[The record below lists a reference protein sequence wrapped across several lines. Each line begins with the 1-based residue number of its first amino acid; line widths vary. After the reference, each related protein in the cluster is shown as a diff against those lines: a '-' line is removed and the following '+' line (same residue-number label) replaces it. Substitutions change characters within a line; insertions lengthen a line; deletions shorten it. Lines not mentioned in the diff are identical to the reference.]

1 MKRSYLDYAMCVIV
15 ARALPDARDGLKPVH
30 RRILYSMHEQ
40 GHTPDK
46 KYVKSARVVGDV
58 IGKYHP
64 HGDQSIYDAMV
75 RMAQDFSMRVPLID
89 AQGNFGS
96 VDGDPRAAY
105 RYTEARLARPAIPL
119 LDDIDKDTVDFQ
131 PNYDNS
137 DKEPSVLPARFPN
150 LLVNGAGGIAVGMA
164 TNIPPHNLGEVIDA
178 CVALIDN
185 PAISIDELIEIIPGP
200 DFPTGGI
207 ILGRQGV
214 RAAYHLV
221 RGSIV
226 MRGKVEIETMRGDR
240 EAIIVSEI
248 PYQVNKAAMV
258 ERIGE
263 LWRDKKI
270 DGIAALRDESD
281 REGYR
286 VVIEL
291 KRDAMADVVLNQLY
305 RYTPLQSTFGANVVA
320 LEGGRPQV
328 MNLKDL
334 LASFIAF
341 REEVISRRTK
351 YLLGKAR
358 DRAHVLVGLAIAV
371 ANIDEVIRLI
381 RSSSDANAAREALI
395 GRDWAA
401 ADVAAM
407 ITLIDDPRHKVS
419 SDGRYRLS
427 VEQAR
432 AIL

>member
-1 MKRSYLDYAMCVIV
+1 
-15 ARALPDARDGLKPVH
+15 
-30 RRILYSMHEQ
+30 MHEM
-40 GHTPDK
+40 GLVHNRA
-46 KYVKSARVVGDV
+46 YRKSAKIVGE
-58 IGKYHP
+58 IMGNYHP
-64 HGDQSIYDAMV
+64 HGDAAIYDTLV
-75 RMAQDFSMRVPLID
+75 RMAQDFNMRYPLAD
-89 AQGNFGS
+89 GQGNFGS
-96 VDGDPRAAY
+96 VDGDPPAAM
-105 RYTEARLARPAIPL
+105 RYTECRLARSAMEL
-119 LDDIDKDTVDFQ
+119 LDDIDKETVDFQ
-131 PNYDNS
+131 PNYDGTER
-137 DKEPSVLPARFPN
+137 EPVVLPARFPN

-164 TNIPPHNLGEVIDA
+164 TNIPPHNLGEVVDA
-178 CVALIDN
+178 CIALIDD
-185 PAISIDELIEIIPGP
+185 PGLSIEDLIQIVPGP

-207 ILGRQGV
+207 ILGRSGI
-214 RAAYHLV
+214 RAAYHLG

-226 MRGKVEIETMRGDR
+226 MRGKVAIETLRGDR

-248 PYQVNKAAMV
+248 PYQVNKATMV

-270 DGIAALRDESD
+270 DGISALRDESD
-281 REGYR
+281 RDGYR

-334 LASFIAF
+334 LTSFVAF

-371 ANIDEVIRLI
+371 SNIDQVIKLI
-381 RSSSDANAAREALI
+381 RGSTDANVAREALMA
-395 GRDWAA
+395 RDWPAK
-401 ADVAAM
+401 DVAAM
-407 ITLIDDPRHKVS
+407 VTLIDDPRHMVS
-419 SDGRYRLS
+419 ETGTCRLS
-427 VEQAR
+427 AEQAR
-432 AIL
+432 AILDPRPQ